1 MKLARCFVSEMSG
14 GPDVPAPYQSQA
26 EESKLAAADS
36 KFSP

>member
-1 MKLARCFVSEMSG
+1 MSG

-36 KFSP
+36 KIFSIKKLRQI